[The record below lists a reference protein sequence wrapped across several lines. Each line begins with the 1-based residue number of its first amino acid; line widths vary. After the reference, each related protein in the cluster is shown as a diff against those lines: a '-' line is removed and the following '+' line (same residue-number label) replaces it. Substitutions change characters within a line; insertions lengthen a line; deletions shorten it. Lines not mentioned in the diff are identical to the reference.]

1 MTSIVREQIG
11 KSRSTLDAILADEEL
26 LAKVEKAAMA
36 CADALRR
43 GNKILFAGNGGSAAD
58 AQHLAGELVCRL
70 NFERHGLAG
79 IALTADTAALTAIA
93 NDYGYEK
100 VFARQIDALGREGD
114 VFFGISTSG
123 RSPNILLA
131 LEESR
136 RRGLVTIGFTGGS
149 GGGMPPLCDHC
160 LCIPSEETQKIQ
172 EAYMVLGHI
181 VCGITE
187 REIFAP

>member
-1 MTSIVREQIG
+1 MTSIVREQIR

-26 LAKVEKAAMA
+26 LAKVEQAAMA

-93 NDYGYEK
+93 NDYGT
-100 VFARQIDALGREGD
+100 R
-114 VFFGISTSG
+114 
-123 RSPNILLA
+123 RSL
-131 LEESR
+131 R
-136 RRGLVTIGFTGGS
+136 VR
-149 GGGMPPLCDHC
+149 
-160 LCIPSEETQKIQ
+160 
-172 EAYMVLGHI
+172 
-181 VCGITE
+181 
-187 REIFAP
+187 